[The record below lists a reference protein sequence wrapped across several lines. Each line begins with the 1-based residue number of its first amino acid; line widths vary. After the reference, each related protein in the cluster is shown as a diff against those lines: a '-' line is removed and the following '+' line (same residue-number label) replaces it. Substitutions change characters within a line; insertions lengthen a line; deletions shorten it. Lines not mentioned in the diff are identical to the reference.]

1 MEIDEIFDGNILI
14 KKARQNQVFILLK
27 CMSTLS
33 GISDEQAHNM
43 FLRSLEKEVHDYKKE
58 SRVYDG
64 EDIIKQIFNE
74 EES

>member
-27 CMSTLS
+27 CMATLS
-33 GISDEQAHNM
+33 GISDEQAQNM